1 MRSKE
6 VEEAINNLNF
16 IVVTDIY
23 DNEVSIDKT
32 KVINEYNQS
41 LGIALDYIRKLEE
54 KIEECT
60 DTGAKIISTAYIKNN
75 FIHKDKIR
83 EKKQWYKETIKH
95 LGNDGAELDM
105 KEIYE
110 HKIDLCDELLGG

>member
-6 VEEAINNLNF
+6 EVDGAINNLNF

-41 LGIALDYIRKLEE
+41 LGIALDYTRKLEE
-54 KIEECT
+54 LPNKIR
-60 DTGAKIISTAYIKNN
+60 
-75 FIHKDKIR
+75 DKIKLY
-83 EKKQWYKETIKH
+83 ELEIETLKTLYPKSYTEDDEYKLYVIKIQ
-95 LGNDGAELDM
+95 EL
-105 KEIYE
+105 KSIIGE
-110 HKIDLCDELLGG
+110 

>member
-6 VEEAINNLNF
+6 VDRAINNLNF

-41 LGIALDYIRKLEE
+41 LGIALDYIRKLEQLPNR
-54 KIEECT
+54 IR
-60 DTGAKIISTAYIKNN
+60 
-75 FIHKDKIR
+75 DKIKECEKHKEEYEQEYGHCPDEDYFFDMNAIDR
-83 EKKQWYKETIKH
+83 EINVLKSIIGE
-95 LGNDGAELDM
+95 
-105 KEIYE
+105 
-110 HKIDLCDELLGG
+110 